1 MATTSFKTVKIDN
14 ADMRTKGTGLFD
26 KVLDKILT
34 DEEYRDYTKY
44 IDVPFNIDSY
54 VWDKRK
60 DGKKKVVIYGI
71 EQHPDGTGSPIH
83 MDIAAWAIVK
93 QLEQMEGTGV
103 DPTGYLVKIA
113 TFQDAKKQTNYYLS
127 DA

>member
-1 MATTSFKTVKIDN
+1 MANTSFKTVKIDKLTEQ
-14 ADMRTKGTGLFD
+14 MGLFD
-26 KVLDKILT
+26 EVLDKVLT

-44 IDVPFNIDSY
+44 IGVPFIIDSY
-54 VWDKRK
+54 VWGNRK

-71 EQHPDGTGSPIH
+71 EKQENGEGLPIH
-83 MDIAAWAIVK
+83 MDVGAWAIIK
-93 QLEQMEGTGV
+93 QLEQMDGTGV
-103 DPTGYLVKIA
+103 SPIGHSVKIA

>member
-1 MATTSFKTVKIDN
+1 MANTSFKTVKTDSIDI
-14 ADMRTKGTGLFD
+14 RTKGTGLFD

-71 EQHPDGTGSPIH
+71 EQHEDGTGSPIH
-83 MDIAAWAIVK
+83 MDIAAWAIIK
-93 QLEQMEGTGV
+93 QLEQMEGTGI

-113 TFQDAKKQTNYYLS
+113 MFQDAKKQTNYYLS